1 MRIHNVEQGSI
12 EWFDLRLAKVTGT
25 SFKNVFG
32 SDNLSLIDR
41 LIAESETRESSE
53 DEMYVSDDM
62 QRGIDLEPVARKE
75 YEKHTKTK
83 VTQVGF
89 LQHEDLFDW
98 FGLSSDGLVYI
109 KKKLVGAVE
118 IKCPTTKIHVK
129 RIRQNQLP
137 NDYKYQVKAH
147 FIVSDEIQWVDFVSY
162 DPRFLKR
169 PLFIHRTTREEVAE
183 EMAEMKNKMFE
194 FQSKYH
200 SIRDKITF

>member
-1 MRIHNVEQGSI
+1 MRIHNVDQGSI

-75 YEKHTKTK
+75 YEKYTKTK

-89 LQHEDLFDW
+89 LQHDELFDW

-109 KKKLVGAVE
+109 KKNLVGAVE

-147 FIVSDEIQWVDFVSY
+147 FIVSDEIQWVDFISY

-183 EMAEMKNKMFE
+183 EIAEMKNKMFE
-194 FQSKYH
+194 FQSKYY